1 MTPTCPICEEEI
13 QRRQNRSSGH
23 MFWGCSRFP
32 DCRGTRPFAPD
43 ADRVQDVVDYVFGR
57 DDASGAGEFIED
69 GSSEAQW
76 YRGDD
81 DPDNDPWKY

>member
-1 MTPTCPICEEEI
+1 
-13 QRRQNRSSGH
+13 
-23 MFWGCSRFP
+23 
-32 DCRGTRPFAPD
+32 
-43 ADRVQDVVDYVFGR
+43 VQDVVDYVFGR